1 MLQKNIFNV
10 KINLYIFKIII
21 EEKILIYEFEVIGK
35 IVGKQRPRVN
45 TYTYNVYTPNKTKDY
60 EEYIQQNFKIKYPIH
75 KMLEKRISIEI
86 TAFLEIPKNTSKK
99 KSMEMVEGIIS
110 PTKKPDIDNIAK
122 SVLDALNKFVFKD
135 DNQVTRIM
143 VEKKYSEIEKIYV
156 KIEEY

>member
-1 MLQKNIFNV
+1 M
-10 KINLYIFKIII
+10 
-21 EEKILIYEFEVIGK
+21 YEFEVVGS
-35 IVGKQRPRVN
+35 IVGKQRPRIN
-45 TYTYNVYTPNKTKDY
+45 TYTYNIYTPNKTKDY
-60 EEYIQQNFKIKYPIH
+60 EQYIQQNFKIKYPNH
-75 KMLEKRISIEI
+75 KMLEGRISIEI
-86 TAFLEIPKNTSKK
+86 IAFLQIPQNTSKK
-99 KSMEMVEGIIS
+99 KSIEMLEGTIS